1 MQVRIVSTKNLT
13 WWQKLGI
20 TAGVA
25 VLLIVALF
33 FFAVFAALFALALLV
48 GSLWLT
54 WRRWRLRNRRDLH
67 EDGSIRAE
75 YREIRQRP
83 EYLPRE
89 RDSDE

>member
-25 VLLIVALF
+25 VLLVVAILF
-33 FFAVFAALFALALLV
+33 FAIFAALFALALVV

-54 WRRWRLRNRRDLH
+54 WRRWRLRSVKAH
-67 EDGSIRAE
+67 
-75 YREIRQRP
+75 
-83 EYLPRE
+83 
-89 RDSDE
+89 

>member
-20 TAGVA
+20 TASVA
-25 VLLIVALF
+25 VLLVVALF
-33 FFAVFAALFALALLV
+33 FLAIFAALFALTLLV

-54 WRRWRLRNRRDLH
+54 CRRWRLRGRRDLH

-75 YREIRQRP
+75 YREIRRRP